1 MKIASVIFLPLFLAF
16 FLTNCVTTGTNA
28 DIGAFAL
35 DEVLEIAVENLEEKI
50 VSGSTLA
57 ILNFTSS
64 SESYSEYIIEELTMR
79 LVNSKKLIIVD
90 RKRLDLIRGELQ
102 FQLSGEVSDES
113 AQRIGVMLGAQ
124 FVIIGSI
131 TEISDFYR
139 FRINAINVETA
150 VIESAI
156 SLNINKKDTQ
166 TAWLLQQPNPPK
178 PISLSLVRPE
188 TTMATIVQSG
198 RNIPAWVDAPYSVY
212 DSATY
217 FVSVGSGQNHDQAMQ
232 NATNNLSAIFG
243 VNVQVS
249 TPTSMTYSEA
259 IMAGNYEGMVT
270 VRNRLDYIIGAE
282 IKEVWDNSRG
292 TVYAL
297 ATLNKNIA
305 IEQYTRLLDDNVKIL
320 QELTNMSASKCMTF
334 DDVACF
340 YQAAY
345 IADVCQDFLNVL
357 IISGG
362 DTRKYSNLMKKED
375 YNSQALDILAKIS
388 ISINVVNDQNGR
400 INNAF
405 VSSLNQVGLR
415 KIVHSNTQARYL
427 LSVNIHMLNSG
438 HKITADLID
447 SSDNSIFYHYIIE
460 NNNNDRNR
468 SINVL
473 EARIRED
480 FYIKFGE
487 YLISY
492 IPNY

>member
-28 DIGAFAL
+28 DIDAFAL
-35 DEVLEIAVENLEEKI
+35 DEVLGITVENLEEKI
-50 VSGSTLA
+50 ASGSTLA
-57 ILNFTSS
+57 VLNFTSS

-79 LVNSKKLIIVD
+79 LVNNKKLIIVD

-156 SLNINKKDTQ
+156 SLNISRKDTQ
-166 TAWLLQQPNPPK
+166 TAWLLQQPNPPR

-198 RNIPAWVDAPYSVY
+198 RPAWIDVPDSAY

-217 FVSVGSGQNHDQAMQ
+217 FVSVGWGQNHDQAMQ
-232 NATNNLSAIFG
+232 NATNNLAAIFG
-243 VNVQVS
+243 FEI
-249 TPTSMTYSEA
+249 TTY
-259 IMAGNYEGMVT
+259 
-270 VRNRLDYIIGAE
+270 RNRLDYIIGAE
-282 IKEVWDNSRG
+282 IKEIWDDSRG

-305 IEQYTRLLDDNVKIL
+305 IEQYTKLLDDNIKIL
-320 QELTNMSASKCMTF
+320 QELTTISTSELMTF
-334 DDVACF
+334 NGVTRF
-340 YQAAY
+340 YQAAH
-345 IADVCQDFLNVL
+345 IADVCRDYLNVL
-357 IISGG
+357 IVSGG

-375 YNSQALDILAKIS
+375 YNSQALDILARIS

-415 KIVHSNTQARYL
+415 KLVPGNTQARYL

-438 HKITADLID
+438 HQITADLID

-468 SINVL
+468 SINAL
-473 EARIRED
+473 EAKIRED